1 MSLGTFFSA
10 MAPFLR
16 GEQSIDAVTEAI
28 GASESGAEAMTF
40 YATLVRRNYGKI
52 LREVFVSV
60 MRASRQLSAELWP
73 QLVREYAA
81 RTRVMHHDPNEFG
94 REFPEWLASRQAEHP
109 EQPASLAELAD
120 YQWIR
125 HAARHAPR
133 GEGLGLDQ
141 RLFVRHYT
149 HAIPKLAAALWREEQ
164 VELRKPSTELRP
176 GLPRARRS
184 KAALL
189 LPHRHGPG
197 HRHRARQR
205 KLARGLE
212 AARAAD
218 RSPRSGRA
226 KADRA
231 RRIAASLTFSAGAA
245 ERLETQSPGALDPQA
260 SLAGDQVD
268 ATART

>member
-1 MSLGTFFSA
+1 MSLDQFFSA
-10 MAPFLR
+10 MGPFLR
-16 GEQSIDAVTEAI
+16 GEQDIDTLNEEL
-28 GASESGAEAMTF
+28 GPSESGPEAMTF

-60 MRASRQLSAELWP
+60 MRASRQLSPDLWP

-94 REFPEWLASRQAEHP
+94 REFPEWLASRQAQHP

-133 GEGLGLDQ
+133 SEELGLDQ

-164 VELRKPSTELRP
+164 VDLDSPQPTSVLVYREHEGQKLRCFYPTAMGLGIVIERASGCWPEALSALENDTESR
-176 GLPRARRS
+176 
-184 KAALL
+184 
-189 LPHRHGPG
+189 
-197 HRHRARQR
+197 
-205 KLARGLE
+205 
-212 AARAAD
+212 D
-218 RSPRSGRA
+218 
-226 KADRA
+226 
-231 RRIAASLTFSAGAA
+231 AA
-245 ERLETQSPGALDPQA
+245 EQKLIEHGVLPCR
-260 SLAGDQVD
+260 
-268 ATART
+268 